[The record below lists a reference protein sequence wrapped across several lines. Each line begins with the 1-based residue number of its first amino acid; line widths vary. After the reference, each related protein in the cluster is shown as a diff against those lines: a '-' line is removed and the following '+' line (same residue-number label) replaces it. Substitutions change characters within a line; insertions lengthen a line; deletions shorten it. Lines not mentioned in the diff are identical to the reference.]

1 MIVKS
6 EVAGSVWKIESRPG
20 QAVEAGAVLMVLE
33 AMKME
38 IPVEAPSAG
47 VVAEILVREGQ
58 AIADEQPLA
67 VLDVG

>member
-6 EVAGSVWKIESRPG
+6 EVAGSVWKIEAQPG
-20 QAVEAGAVLMVLE
+20 QVVDEGAVLMILE